1 MAGVQPTIADV
12 ARAAGVSKSAVS
24 FALNGRDG
32 VSVLTRDRILAVA
45 LDLGWQPSHRA
56 RSLSV
61 SRALAFGMVVARPPE
76 LVGADPFFPSFIA
89 GVETM
94 LAPAG
99 YALVLQMVPAGPAEE
114 ASYRRLAGEG
124 RVDGVF
130 LSDLRTN
137 DPRIALLQQL
147 RLPAVTL
154 NRPDIASPFPAVCV
168 DDQAGITQA
177 VEHLVKLGHV
187 WIAHV
192 AGPPEFLH
200 ASSRRAAWASALE
213 EAGLEPGPVL
223 VSDFTATGG
232 SAATRQLLEARTPPT
247 AIVYANDLMAIAGL
261 AAAQRNGVRVPDDVS
276 ITGFDGVELAS
287 YVHPPLTT
295 VVTDPFSWGRSAAAV
310 LLATV
315 GAQQPVAQP
324 SVAQPPAVQSTTQ
337 SEPPWLRI
345 QGSTAPAAVRT
356 AAGAATRSPAD
367 RAASAARVSAKEK

>member
-1 MAGVQPTIADV
+1 MAGAQPTIADV

-61 SRALAFGMVVARPPE
+61 SRALALGMVVARAPE

-137 DPRIALLQQL
+137 DPRIALLQEL

-154 NRPDIASPFPAVCV
+154 NRPDISSPFPAVCI
-168 DDQAGITQA
+168 DDQAGIRQA
-177 VEHLVKLGHV
+177 VDHLVELGHV
-187 WIAHV
+187 RIAHV

-200 ASSRRAAWASALE
+200 ARSRRAAWQSALE
-213 EAGLEPGPVL
+213 QADLKPGPV
-223 VSDFTATGG
+223 VESDFTATGG
-232 SAATRQLLEARTPPT
+232 SAATRQLLQAPDPPT

-261 AAAQRNGVRVPDDVS
+261 AAAHRSGVRVPDDVS
-276 ITGFDGVELAS
+276 VTGFDGVELAS
-287 YVHPPLTT
+287 YLHPPLTT
-295 VVTDPFSWGRSAAAV
+295 VVTDPFGWGRSAAAT
-310 LLATV
+310 LLTTV
-315 GAQQPVAQP
+315 GAEP
-324 SVAQPPAVQSTTQ
+324 SSAPSSTPSTPRSTTTE

-345 QGSTAPAAVRT
+345 QGSTGPLGTRAVPS
-356 AAGAATRSPAD
+356 ASTRSPAD
-367 RAASAARVSAKEK
+367 RAAPAARASAKEK